1 MNKKIQRLMLIAYI
15 GTLLIM
21 LTGATYAYFTMIRV
35 SKISPVVDVKT
46 ATTNFSSFDSGN
58 PIYINPT
65 VDNFK
70 EGMGNL
76 SSETFASAYLKVEN
90 PSAEKEI
97 KYNFILNIETN
108 NLEYSSDKQN
118 AELLLKVTDP
128 NGDELTQIEGLKY
141 VSVTDGKGEEQTGFD
156 LTTSLGKYFI
166 AKDYVLKTNTE
177 VTQNWYVKITYI
189 NLGEKQDKNFD
200 KKLEG
205 FVKIEKAG

>member
-15 GTLLIM
+15 GALLIM

-65 VDNFK
+65 VDNFR

-76 SSETFASAYLKVEN
+76 TSETFASAYLKVEN
-90 PSAEKEI
+90 PSAEKEM

-108 NLEYSSDKQN
+108 DLEYSSDKKN

-141 VSVTDGKGEEQTGFD
+141 VNVTDGKGEEQTGFD

>member
-15 GTLLIM
+15 GALLIM

-141 VSVTDGKGEEQTGFD
+141 VSVIDGKGEEQTGFD

-177 VTQNWYVKITYI
+177 VTQNWYAKITYI
-189 NLGEKQDKNFD
+189 NLSEKQDKNFD

-205 FVKIEKAG
+205 FVKIEMAG